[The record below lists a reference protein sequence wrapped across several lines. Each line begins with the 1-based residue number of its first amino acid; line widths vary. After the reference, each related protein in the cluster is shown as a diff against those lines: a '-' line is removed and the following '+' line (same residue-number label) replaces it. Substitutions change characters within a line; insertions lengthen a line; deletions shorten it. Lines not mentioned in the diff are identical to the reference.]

1 MTRIA
6 YVIRQRGIQER
17 SGGNTDYGKRFGH
30 RRRCS
35 GIGGGDCGGG
45 MRGGE
50 KGEIKERLIYSLL
63 LLNKSAFSC
72 VFFFIKGFIVK
83 LWVWQ
88 TYSL

>member
-1 MTRIA
+1 
-6 YVIRQRGIQER
+6 
-17 SGGNTDYGKRFGH
+17 
-30 RRRCS
+30 
-35 GIGGGDCGGG
+35 

-72 VFFFIKGFIVK
+72 VFFFIKEFIVK